1 MKLVIQRVKQAK
13 MSCAGREVAIETGLC
28 VFFCAVKGDS
38 ESDAVLLAKKTAGLR
53 IFEDENC
60 KMNLSVNDI
69 GGAVLAVPNFTLAA
83 DSKKGNRPS
92 FIEAELP
99 ERADVLFELF
109 KKQLLLNGVGVVES
123 GVFGAD
129 MAVLVGND
137 GPITIIM
144 DTNEWKR

>member
-1 MKLVIQRVKQAK
+1 MKLVIQRVKQAN
-13 MSCAGREVAIETGLC
+13 MSCTESDVSIKSGLC
-28 VFFCAVKGDS
+28 VFFCAVQGDN

-53 IFEDENC
+53 IFEDENS
-60 KMNLSVNDI
+60 KMNLSVIDI
-69 GGAVLAVPNFTLAA
+69 SGSVLVVPNFTLAA

-92 FIEAELP
+92 FIEAEQP
-99 ERADVLFELF
+99 ERANALFELY
-109 KKQLLLNGVGVVES
+109 KKQLALNGVGTVES